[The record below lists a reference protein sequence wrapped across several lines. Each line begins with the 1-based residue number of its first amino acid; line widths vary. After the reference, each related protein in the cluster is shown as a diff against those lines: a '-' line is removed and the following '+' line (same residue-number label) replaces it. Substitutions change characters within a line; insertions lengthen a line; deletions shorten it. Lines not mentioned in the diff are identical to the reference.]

1 MSQAQNGNKV
11 QVHYKGSLEDG
22 TVFDESHP
30 EKPLEFQVG
39 SGQVIAG
46 FDKAV
51 EGMNTGESK
60 TVKIAS
66 SDAYGDRRDDLVLSV
81 ARDRIPP
88 DIDVSVGQ
96 RLQMERND
104 GHKVPVTVTEVTD
117 ENVTLDANHP
127 LAGKDLTFEIKLVK
141 VD

>member
-1 MSQAQNGNKV
+1 MTQAQNGNKV

-22 TVFDESHP
+22 TVFDESNP

-51 EGMNTGESK
+51 EGMATGESK
-60 TVKIAS
+60 KVTIPAGE
-66 SDAYGDRRDDLVLSV
+66 AYGDRREELVLNV
-81 ARDRIPP
+81 GRDRIPP
-88 DIDVSVGQ
+88 DIDVAIGQ

-104 GHKVPVTVTEVTD
+104 GQKVPVMVTEVTD

-127 LAGKDLTFEIKLVK
+127 LAGKDLTFEITLVQ
-141 VD
+141 VA

>member
-1 MSQAQNGNKV
+1 MAQAQSGNKV
-11 QVHYKGSLEDG
+11 QVHYTGSLDDG
-22 TVFDESHP
+22 TVFDQSNP

-51 EGMNTGESK
+51 EGMETGESK
-60 TVKIAS
+60 TVKIVAAE
-66 SDAYGDRRDDLVLSV
+66 AYGDRRDELVLNV
-81 ARDRIPP
+81 GRDRIPP

-104 GHKVPVTVTEVTD
+104 GQKVPVTVTEVTD
-117 ENVTLDANHP
+117 ESVTLDANHP
-127 LAGKDLTFEIKLVK
+127 LAGKDLTFEIKLVD
-141 VD
+141 VA

>member
-81 ARDRIPP
+81 GRDRIPP